1 LGGLLLREGREGE
14 ERDRA
19 EERKGGR
26 GREAR
31 GRDGRTGEERGGEKR
46 GRAPMSL
53 GHGAPMSESG
63 PVHVTMFAS
72 PT

>member
-1 LGGLLLREGREGE
+1 LGGILLREGREGE

-31 GRDGRTGEERGGEKR
+31 GRDGRTGEERG
-46 GRAPMSL
+46 RAPMSL